1 MKYIVYNQYLVLGT
15 IILLFGT
22 TFIAGNVHGNSVNI
36 GLEQSQVEIITKNDI
51 LLDFQDNYISSEE
64 TSGTEYWALIF
75 AVGIYKNHPNH
86 NRPSM
91 LEAANDLYD
100 VLLDSPQWQAD
111 HIHKVTGSECLLS
124 RLLRE
129 LNWLAQNADEDD
141 MVIVYLTTHG
151 NSLKDSNGNPVDIPP
166 KDEADGSDEIL
177 AMYDGFDRDF
187 AFIWDDLLNFYLNGI
202 KSYGLCLIV
211 DSCHSGG
218 FNDISAEVTNSNSL
232 PASQEIT
239 REGNICNKANTVISS
254 TKTTMGTL
262 DPRLITNSMNI
273 EFNPPLDESKSN
285 TVTNK
290 IKDLEAY
297 LFTQGLIEDVRG
309 HGRVI
314 LMSCEEDSLSW
325 GSDFSN
331 FLILGF
337 GGSAD
342 YYGNGDGINSAEESF
357 DYADWWVYFLSFGR
371 QNPTISDYFPG
382 EFTVTYV

>member
-1 MKYIVYNQYLVLGT
+1 MKNIVYKKYVVLGT

-22 TFIAGNVHGNSVNI
+22 TISAGNSAII
-36 GLEQSQVEIITKNDI
+36 GTGQSHVETITKNDI
-51 LLDFQDNYISSEE
+51 LLDSQDNYISSQE

-75 AVGIYKNHPNH
+75 AVGIYKNNPQQ
-86 NRPSM
+86 NRLSM
-91 LEAANDLYD
+91 LEAADDLYD
-100 VLLDSPQWQAD
+100 VLLSSSQWQAD
-111 HIHKVTGSECLLS
+111 HIRKVTGSECLLP
-124 RLLRE
+124 RLLQE

-141 MVIVYLTTHG
+141 MVIVYITTHG
-151 NSLKDSNGNPVDIPP
+151 NSLKDDDGNPYDIPP
-166 KDEADGSDEIL
+166 EDEADGSDEIL
-177 AMYDGFDRDF
+177 AMHDGFDKKLG
-187 AFIWDDLLNFYLNGI
+187 FIWDDLLNFYLNRI

-211 DSCHSGG
+211 DSCYAGG
-218 FNDISAEVTNSNSL
+218 FNDFSTVVSNSNSV
-232 PASQEIT
+232 PTSQEIT
-239 REGNICNKANTVISS
+239 GNTYNKVNTVISS

-262 DPRLITNSMNI
+262 DPRLITTTLNKKV
-273 EFNPPLDESKSN
+273 NPTADESKGN

-290 IKDLEAY
+290 INDLKAY

-325 GSDFSN
+325 GSDFSF
-331 FLILGF
+331 FLIDGF
-337 GGSAD
+337 WGSAD
-342 YYGNGDGINSAEESF
+342 FFGNGDGINSAEESF